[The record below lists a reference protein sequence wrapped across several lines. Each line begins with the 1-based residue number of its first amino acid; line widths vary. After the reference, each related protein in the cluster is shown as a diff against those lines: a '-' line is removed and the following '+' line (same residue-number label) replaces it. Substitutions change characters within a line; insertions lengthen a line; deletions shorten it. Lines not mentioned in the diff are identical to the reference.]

1 MNYVQANIRKRK
13 REVLYETYVTD
24 TLKNTNDILASSFT
38 GSVMK
43 RRYIDMIKMINEP
56 IKEARSADEIIEDIG
71 NRLDMIGET

>member
-43 RRYIDMIKMINEP
+43 RRYIDMVQMINKP
-56 IKEARSADEIIEDIG
+56 IKETRSADEIIEDIG

>member
-1 MNYVQANIRKRK
+1 MNYVQANIHKRK

-43 RRYIDMIKMINEP
+43 RRYIDMVKMINEP

-71 NRLDMIGET
+71 NRLDMIGAT

>member
-43 RRYIDMIKMINEP
+43 RRYIDMVKMINEP
-56 IKEARSADEIIEDIG
+56 IKETRSADEIIEDICNG
-71 NRLDMIGET
+71 LDIIGET